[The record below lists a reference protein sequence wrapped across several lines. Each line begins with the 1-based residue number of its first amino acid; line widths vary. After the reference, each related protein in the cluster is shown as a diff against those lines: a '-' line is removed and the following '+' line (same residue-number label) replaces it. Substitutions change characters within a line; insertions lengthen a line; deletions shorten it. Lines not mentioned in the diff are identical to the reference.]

1 MAHNLVYSTRT
12 TSNSYWTVFLA
23 LLTVAVVVAGAAIIF
38 EATRMPGQWGG
49 GAGRTALTFGLM
61 LVSLAGVVLSVV
73 LPERVGKSLLLI
85 GALGFF
91 SCLGYA
97 LIASV
102 RF

>member
-23 LLTVAVVVAGAAIIF
+23 ILTVAVVVAGAAIIF
-38 EATRMPGQWGG
+38 EAARIPGQWSV
-49 GAGRTALTFGLM
+49 GAGRAAVTFGLM

-73 LPERVGKSLLLI
+73 LPDRLGKSLLLL

-91 SCLGYA
+91 GCLGYA
-97 LIASV
+97 LVTSV
-102 RF
+102 KF